1 MKRLRVLIVDNDR
14 FVVEAV
20 GDILAEAGYLVRKAY
35 DGLEGLRALRREPP
49 DVLVLDLIMP
59 KVDGGRLCR
68 YLRQDSR
75 LKHIP
80 VIIFSGLS
88 ARDLG
93 EMAGL
98 DAQAYVAKGP
108 LPVVAE
114 NLLKALKALAAP
126 RQEAEPADVVFGYEG
141 FRPRQVVTELMAVK
155 RHHEHLLRHLEE
167 GVVEADAG
175 GAVTFLN
182 PSAETYLGIAEA
194 GAVGKALVDLL
205 PEADRKRV
213 REALEA
219 LGKDEGAKP
228 CHLGLRGATGPLTA
242 VLHRVPPEGN
252 QAGGFLLIVRAG

>member
-20 GDILAEAGYLVRKAY
+20 GDVLAEAGYLVRKAY

-49 DVLVLDLIMP
+49 DALILDLIMP

-75 LKHIP
+75 LRHIP
-80 VIIFSGLS
+80 VIVFSGLA

-93 EMAGL
+93 EIGAL

-108 LPVVAE
+108 LPVVTE

-126 RQEAEPADVVFGYEG
+126 RQDAERADVVFGYEG
-141 FRPRQVVTELMAVK
+141 FRSRQVVTELMAVK

-167 GVVEADAG
+167 GVVEADAA

-182 PSAETYLGIAEA
+182 PSAETFLGIAEA
-194 GAVGKALVDLL
+194 GAVGKALGDLL
-205 PEADRKRV
+205 PKADRKAV
-213 REALEA
+213 QEALEA

-228 CHLGLRGATGPLTA
+228 CHLGLRGASRPLTA
-242 VLHRVPPEGN
+242 VLHRIPPEGA
-252 QAGGFLLIVRAG
+252 QPGGYLLILRAS

>member
-20 GDILAEAGYLVRKAY
+20 GDVLAEAGYLVRKAY
-35 DGLEGLRALRREPP
+35 DGLEGLRELRREPP
-49 DVLVLDLIMP
+49 DALILDLIMP

-75 LKHIP
+75 LRHIP
-80 VIIFSGLS
+80 VIVFSGLA

-93 EMAGL
+93 EIGAL

-108 LPVVAE
+108 LPVVTE
-114 NLLKALKALAAP
+114 NLLKALKALTAP
-126 RQEAEPADVVFGYEG
+126 RQDAERADVVFGYEG

-182 PSAETYLGIAEA
+182 PSAETYLGLAEA

-205 PEADRKRV
+205 PEADRQGV
-213 REALEA
+213 REALDA

-228 CHLGLRGATGPLTA
+228 CHLDLRGATGPLTA

>member
-20 GDILAEAGYLVRKAY
+20 GDVLAEAGYLVRKAY

-49 DVLVLDLIMP
+49 DVLILDLIMP

-80 VIIFSGLS
+80 VIIFSGLA

-93 EMAGL
+93 EIGGL

-114 NLLKALKALAAP
+114 NLLKALGALEAG
-126 RQEAEPADVVFGYEG
+126 RQEAERADVVFGYEG
-141 FRPRQVVTELMAVK
+141 FRPRQVVTELLAVK
-155 RHHEHLLRHLEE
+155 RHHEHLLRHLDE
-167 GVVEADAG
+167 GVVEADGG

-182 PSAETYLGIAEA
+182 PSAETFLGVAEA
-194 GAVGKALVDLL
+194 GAVGKTLVDLL
-205 PEADRKRV
+205 PEADRKAV
-213 REALEA
+213 REALDA
-219 LGKDEGAKP
+219 LGRNAGAIP
-228 CHLGLRGATGPLTA
+228 CHLPLRGGTRPLTA
-242 VLHRVPPEGN
+242 VLHYLPPEGT
-252 QAGGFLLIVRAG
+252 QPGGYLVILRAC

>member
-20 GDILAEAGYLVRKAY
+20 GDVLAEAGYLVRKAY

-49 DVLVLDLIMP
+49 DALILDLIMP

-75 LKHIP
+75 LRHIP
-80 VIIFSGLS
+80 VIVFSGLA

-93 EMAGL
+93 EIGAL

-108 LPVVAE
+108 LPLVTE

-126 RQEAEPADVVFGYEG
+126 RQDAERADVVFGYEG

-167 GVVEADAG
+167 GVVEADAA

-182 PSAETYLGIAEA
+182 PSAEAFLGVAEA
-194 GAVGKALVDLL
+194 GVVGKALVDLL
-205 PEADRKRV
+205 PEADQAAV
-213 REALEA
+213 RDALDA
-219 LGKDEGAKP
+219 LGKDEGASP
-228 CHLGLRGATGPLTA
+228 HHFTLRGTPRPLA
-242 VLHRVPPEGN
+242 GVLHYLPPEGT
-252 QAGGFLLIVRAG
+252 QQGGFILILRTA

>member
-1 MKRLRVLIVDNDR
+1 MKRQRVLIVDNDR

-20 GDILAEAGYLVRKAY
+20 GDVLAEAGYLVRKAY

-49 DVLVLDLIMP
+49 DVLILDLIMP

-80 VIIFSGLS
+80 VIIFSGLA

-93 EMAGL
+93 EVGGL

-114 NLLKALKALAAP
+114 NLLKALGALAAG
-126 RQEAEPADVVFGYEG
+126 RQEAERADVVFGYEG
-141 FRPRQVVTELMAVK
+141 FRPRQVVTELLAVK
-155 RHHEHLLRHLEE
+155 RHHEHLLRHLDE
-167 GVVEADAG
+167 GVVEADGG

-182 PSAETYLGIAEA
+182 PSAETFLGVAEA
-194 GAVGKALVDLL
+194 GAVGKALADLL
-205 PEADRKRV
+205 PEADRKAV

-219 LGKDEGAKP
+219 LGRDAGATP
-228 CHLGLRGATGPLTA
+228 CHLPLRGGTRPLTA
-242 VLHRVPPEGN
+242 VLHRIPPEGA
-252 QAGGFLLIVRAG
+252 QPGGYLLILRAS

>member
-20 GDILAEAGYLVRKAY
+20 GDVLAEAGYLVRKAY

-49 DVLVLDLIMP
+49 DVLILDLIMP

-80 VIIFSGLS
+80 VIIFSGLA

-93 EMAGL
+93 EVGGL

-114 NLLKALKALAAP
+114 NLLKALGALAAG
-126 RQEAEPADVVFGYEG
+126 RQEAERADVVFGYEG
-141 FRPRQVVTELMAVK
+141 FRPRQVVTELLAVK
-155 RHHEHLLRHLEE
+155 RHHEHLLRHLDE
-167 GVVEADAG
+167 GVVEADGG

-182 PSAETYLGIAEA
+182 PSAETFLGVAEA
-194 GAVGKALVDLL
+194 GAVGKALPDLL
-205 PEADRKRV
+205 PEADRKAV

-219 LGKDEGAKP
+219 LGRDAGATP
-228 CHLGLRGATGPLTA
+228 CHLPLRGGTRPLTA
-242 VLHRVPPEGN
+242 VLHRIPPEGA
-252 QAGGFLLIVRAG
+252 QPGGYLVILRAC

>member
-20 GDILAEAGYLVRKAY
+20 GDVLAEAGYLVRKAY

-49 DVLVLDLIMP
+49 DALILDLIMP

-68 YLRQDSR
+68 YMRQDSR
-75 LKHIP
+75 LRHIP
-80 VIIFSGLS
+80 VIVFSGLA

-93 EMAGL
+93 EIGAL

-108 LPVVAE
+108 LPVVTE

-126 RQEAEPADVVFGYEG
+126 RQDAERADVVFGYEG
-141 FRPRQVVTELMAVK
+141 FRPRQVVTELMAVT

-167 GVVEADAG
+167 GVVEADAA

-182 PSAETYLGIAEA
+182 PSAETFLGIAEA
-194 GAVGKALVDLL
+194 GAVGNALGDLL
-205 PEADRKRV
+205 PQADRKAV
-213 REALEA
+213 QEALEA
-219 LGKDEGAKP
+219 LGKDEGANP
-228 CHLGLRGATGPLTA
+228 CHLDLRGASCPLTA
-242 VLHRVPPEGN
+242 VLHRVPPEGT
-252 QAGGFLLIVRAG
+252 QPGGYLLILRAS

>member
-20 GDILAEAGYLVRKAY
+20 GDVLAEAGYLVRKAY

-49 DVLVLDLIMP
+49 DALILDLIMP

-68 YLRQDSR
+68 YMRQDSR
-75 LKHIP
+75 LRHIP
-80 VIIFSGLS
+80 VIVFSGLA

-93 EMAGL
+93 DIGGL

-108 LPVVAE
+108 LPVVTE

-126 RQEAEPADVVFGYEG
+126 RQDAERADVVFGYEG

-167 GVVEADAG
+167 GVVEADAA

-182 PSAETYLGIAEA
+182 PSAETFLGIAEA
-194 GAVGKALVDLL
+194 GAVGKALGDLL
-205 PEADRKRV
+205 PKADRKALQ
-213 REALEA
+213 EALEA
-219 LGKDEGAKP
+219 LSKDEGAKP
-228 CHLGLRGATGPLTA
+228 CHLGLRGASRPLTA
-242 VLHRVPPEGN
+242 VLHRVPPEGT
-252 QAGGFLLIVRAG
+252 QPGGYLLILRAA

>member
-20 GDILAEAGYLVRKAY
+20 GDVLAEAGYLVRKAY

-49 DVLVLDLIMP
+49 DALILDLIMP

-75 LKHIP
+75 LRHIP
-80 VIIFSGLS
+80 VIVFSGLA

-93 EMAGL
+93 EIGAL

-108 LPVVAE
+108 LPVVTE

-126 RQEAEPADVVFGYEG
+126 RQDAERADVVFGYEG
-141 FRPRQVVTELMAVK
+141 FRSRQVVTELMAVK

-167 GVVEADAG
+167 GVVEADAA

-182 PSAETYLGIAEA
+182 PSAETFLGIAEA
-194 GAVGKALVDLL
+194 GAVGKALGDLL
-205 PEADRKRV
+205 PKADRKAV
-213 REALEA
+213 QEALDV
-219 LGKDEGAKP
+219 LGKDDGATP
-228 CHLGLRGATGPLTA
+228 CHLSLRGASRPLTA
-242 VLHRVPPEGN
+242 VLHRIPPEGA
-252 QAGGFLLIVRAG
+252 QPGGYLLILRAS